1 MTGCKLWVKII
12 SSRSTTQTTTTK
24 QISLLPRCSRTRPDA
39 SLSQLITTML
49 LLLISSSRMIISC
62 RTTMNKLRTNIPI
75 QRIKRISIMLR
86 KIATVRS
93 SNQAR
98 TTHRLRMSI
107 GSRSGGLKISK
118 VQQQLNKSR
127 SDNHFVAGRICTLNP
142 SFMEL

>member
-1 MTGCKLWVKII
+1 MTGCKLWVKS

-49 LLLISSSRMIISC
+49 LVISSSRRIISC

-98 TTHRLRMSI
+98 TPHRLRMSI

-127 SDNHFVAGRICTLNP
+127 SDNHFVAGRISTLNP